1 MDADSN
7 NNHDH
12 ATFPQGLGGF
22 NFGSQQAGINILLRL
37 VLDPSRMLTP
47 ILNHNI
53 MPDQVFI
60 LLQTELQIYFL
71 PGQVEHLEVPQVLIL
86 IPVVALRH
94 HSSSEQ

>member
-1 MDADSN
+1 MDADTN

-12 ATFPQGLGGF
+12 ATFPRVPGGF
-22 NFGSQQAGINILLRL
+22 NFTSQQAGINILLRFA
-37 VLDPSRMLTP
+37 LDPSRMITP

-60 LLQTELQIYFL
+60 LLQAELQIYFL
-71 PGQVEHLEVPQVLIL
+71 PGQVEHLEEPQVLIL